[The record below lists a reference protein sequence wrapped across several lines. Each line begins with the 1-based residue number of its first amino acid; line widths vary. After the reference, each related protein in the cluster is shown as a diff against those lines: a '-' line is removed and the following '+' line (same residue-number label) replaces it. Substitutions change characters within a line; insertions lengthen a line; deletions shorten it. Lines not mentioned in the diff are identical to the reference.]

1 MSSDTD
7 KAPKE
12 KAPEET
18 APQEKT
24 RPPVWIGHVALKTPD
39 LDASANFMET
49 VGLRPIFRGDEVVVL
64 ELRGGTHL
72 ILQPGEAGSA
82 EFDFMVEDLDASHT
96 AMAGS
101 GYTVSEIERGRI
113 HDTFR
118 VTEPGGN
125 VIRVNSTHVPDH
137 DAV

>member
-1 MSSDTD
+1 MTGNAESN
-7 KAPKE
+7 
-12 KAPEET
+12 
-18 APQEKT
+18 QKT
-24 RPPVWIGHVALKTPD
+24 RPPVWIGHVALNTPD
-39 LDASANFMET
+39 LDASAVFMERI
-49 VGLRPIFRGDEVVVL
+49 GLRPIFRGDEVVVL

-72 ILQPGEAGSA
+72 VLQPGEAGTA
-82 EFDFMVEDLDASHT
+82 EFDFMVEDLDASHG
-96 AMAGS
+96 AMAREGFI
-101 GYTVSEIERGRI
+101 VSEIDRGKI

>member
-1 MSSDTD
+1 MTNDTD
-7 KAPKE
+7 QVPD
-12 KAPEET
+12 
-18 APQEKT
+18 EKT
-24 RPPVWIGHVALKTPD
+24 RPPVWIGHVALKTTD
-39 LDASANFMET
+39 LDGSAGFMERI
-49 VGLRPIFRGDEVVVL
+49 GLRLIFRGDEVVVL

-72 ILQPGEAGSA
+72 VLQPGEAGSA
-82 EFDFMVEDLDASHT
+82 DFDFMVEDLDASHA

-101 GYTVSEIERGRI
+101 GFDVSEIERGRI

-137 DAV
+137 GAV